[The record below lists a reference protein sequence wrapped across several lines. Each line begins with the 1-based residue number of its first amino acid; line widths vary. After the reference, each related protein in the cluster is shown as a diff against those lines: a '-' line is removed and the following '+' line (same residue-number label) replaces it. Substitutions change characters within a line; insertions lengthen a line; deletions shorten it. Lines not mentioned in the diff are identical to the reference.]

1 MCNPFGFLL
10 SVWRNFRMMI
20 FVREET
26 TANVKL
32 KENRSVTDDICM
44 RKNENMRLK
53 LLNFGSIIY

>member
-1 MCNPFGFLL
+1 
-10 SVWRNFRMMI
+10 MMI

-32 KENRSVTDDICM
+32 KENRCVTDDICM